1 MSSPPIKTGAG
12 PRNVTS
18 SKYVL
23 TSAQAKNVDS
33 RPPYPNSADDNGAS
47 DVDISHQ
54 EVGDDLGDGGHLAE
68 INEEEEGEMSRE
80 MLIAMAEL
88 TFDWLKPP
96 EKKRRRRRNVDV
108 RKRAPI
114 HLHQNHLHEEVVMV
128 GVLSLHHVPLV
139 ALVVQHQVQIDI
151 NN

>member
-47 DVDISHQ
+47 DVDISIRTPCFVGAHWGAQ
-54 EVGDDLGDGGHLAE
+54 SFVKLWEFDEHLKSVGDTCF
-68 INEEEEGEMSRE
+68 I
-80 MLIAMAEL
+80 I
-88 TFDWLKPP
+88 FF
-96 EKKRRRRRNVDV
+96 
-108 RKRAPI
+108 
-114 HLHQNHLHEEVVMV
+114 
-128 GVLSLHHVPLV
+128 
-139 ALVVQHQVQIDI
+139 
-151 NN
+151 